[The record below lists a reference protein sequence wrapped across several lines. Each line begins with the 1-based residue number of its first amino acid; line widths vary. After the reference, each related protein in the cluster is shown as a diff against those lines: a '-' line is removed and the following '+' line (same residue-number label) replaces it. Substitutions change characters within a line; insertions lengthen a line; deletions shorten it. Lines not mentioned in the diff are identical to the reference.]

1 MSLFWN
7 ANWEFITRRENLCV
21 GLPVRSKHRAVVVS
35 MVVIWS
41 HDKKNR
47 NVRWNHSRGDI
58 TKAWMSF
65 ACKCMVNKSIFMLRP
80 VAKLGDSKIQPYT
93 VATLIFK
100 SWCYLWEWR
109 RGWGVVNAKVSKNE
123 AKAWREKQINTK
135 HETLILQLTRNRHSG
150 RYFGGTSINHYY
162 MEPNNSHP

>member
-7 ANWEFITRRENLCV
+7 ANWEFISRSENFCV
-21 GLPVRSKHRAVVVS
+21 GFPVSSKHRAIVVS
-35 MVVIWS
+35 MVVWS

-47 NVRWNHSRGDI
+47 NVRWNHSRVDI

-93 VATLIFK
+93 AATLIFK

-109 RGWGVVNAKVSKNE
+109 WGGECKSIEKWSNSVKEKANKHQAWNAHFAVDSQQTLRSLL
-123 AKAWREKQINTK
+123 WRNLNKSLLHGTK
-135 HETLILQLTRNRHSG
+135 
-150 RYFGGTSINHYY
+150 
-162 MEPNNSHP
+162 